1 MSRAYRIR
9 VRESL
14 SRVVRAHDQVR
25 TQLELLEL
33 LPREQM
39 AEMLGRELAAR
50 GFHRDGRRA
59 IRERAGIAVEVEL
72 DTGVVRVRAE
82 TAREV
87 QLEGEKEGRAF
98 DDFGPHAGKVAK
110 DLRENLRKD
119 LEKKAAG
126 HAEKL
131 QAELTD
137 RLEGELADLRKEL
150 NQAVNRVTAEALKQ
164 KAAQLGRIKEMNEDI
179 QAGALTIVLEV

>member
-14 SRVVRAHDQVR
+14 ARGVRAHDQVQ

-39 AEMLGRELAAR
+39 AEILHRELAAR
-50 GFHRDGRRA
+50 GFHRDGRRVV
-59 IRERAGIAVEVEL
+59 RKQDGIAVEVEL
-72 DTGVVRVRAE
+72 DTGMVRVRAE

-87 QLEGEKEGRAF
+87 RLEGEKEGRAF

-110 DLRENLRKD
+110 QLRESLRKD
-119 LEKKAAG
+119 LEQKAAD
-126 HAEKL
+126 HVEKL
-131 QAELTD
+131 QSDLTD

-150 NQAVNRVTAEALKQ
+150 NQAINRVTAEALKQ
-164 KAAQLGRIKEMNEDI
+164 KASQLGRIKEMSEDV
-179 QAGALTIVLEV
+179 QAGSLTIVLEV

>member
-14 SRVVRAHDQVR
+14 ARVVRAQDQVS

-39 AEMLGRELAAR
+39 AEMLGRELTAR
-50 GFHRDGRRA
+50 GFQRHGRRA
-59 IRERAGIAVEVEL
+59 IREHDGIAVEVEL
-72 DTGVVRVRAE
+72 DTGIVRVRAE

-110 DLRENLRKD
+110 DLRENLRQE

-126 HAEKL
+126 HVEKL
-131 QAELTD
+131 QSELTD
-137 RLEGELADLRKEL
+137 RLERELTDLRKEL

-164 KAAQLGRIKEMNEDI
+164 KAAQLGRIKEMNEDV
-179 QAGALTIVLEV
+179 QAGSLTIVLEV